1 MALPAEMQSGAP
13 GAEVIHGHPWSSM
26 VIQTKTH
33 PEKYGCHW
41 LPSGTLWYPLVIC
54 YRLLLKMAIETVD
67 LPIKMLIFHSYVSLP
82 EGKPLH

>member
-1 MALPAEMQSGAP
+1 M
-13 GAEVIHGHPWSSM
+13 VIHGHPDQNSSGK
-26 VIQTKTH
+26 V
-33 PEKYGCHW
+33 W
-41 LPSGTLWYPLVIC
+41 LPLVALWYPLVPSGTLWYPLVIC

>member
-13 GAEVIHGHPWSSM
+13 GAEVIHGHPWSSRPKLIRKSM
-26 VIQTKTH
+26 VAI
-33 PEKYGCHW
+33 GCP
-41 LPSGTLWYPLVIC
+41 LVPSGTLWYPLVIC